1 MAPQVVSSSL
11 KTAIFTSYLLE
22 KLGYF
27 VQPRFDEKR
36 SDIVQTIQFG
46 EEEKLIKYCQIGR
59 AHV

>member
-46 EEEKLIKYCQIGR
+46 EEEKLIKY
-59 AHV
+59 